1 MYGIGYSEENRT
13 VFQFYFLQ
21 GLTLKIKLPNAITD
35 NDIYILNLNI
45 IVKC

>member
-21 GLTLKIKLPNAITD
+21 DLTLKIQLPNATTD
-35 NDIYILNLNI
+35 NSIYL
-45 IVKC
+45 KFKYC